1 MFQLRYNEGGLD
13 KVYQVTPGVTVVG
26 RLPTCNLVIS
36 DISVSRKHAVLRLD
50 DGGRL
55 FLQDTG
61 SRFGTYRNGQQV
73 LIDEVP
79 LTPTD
84 ALKFGEV
91 VLALEQNVSEKD
103 LLTENHEVAE
113 GPGTI
118 LKKVGDEDQKTGSS
132 SVSTDSLVRLLSDV
146 GRTLLGSQSLPD
158 ILNRVVEMAFAAV
171 PAERAFLLLRDSP
184 DAELSARVLR
194 KRDGS
199 TPPNATLSRTVVRRV
214 LRERISILAADAA
227 TDPKLG
233 VTDSILSLS
242 IRSFMCAP
250 LWNRDDVIGVLYVD
264 SPRISRFGP
273 SDLDAFTALANAAA
287 IAIEQARLSS
297 QLLEETRRRE
307 RLQRYHSPAV
317 VSRILHDS
325 GADGAM
331 HAQER
336 EVSVMFCDLV
346 GFTTLSE
353 GLPPTQVANLLNS
366 FLTSM
371 TDVVFDNEGTLDK
384 FIGDALLAVFGAP
397 LEQPDHAIKAV
408 MTAIAMRKALAE
420 LNERR
425 GGQPLAMRIVINTGI
440 GVTGDIGSPRRR
452 EFTVLGDV
460 VNTAARMEDEI
471 AGPGQIVIAAST
483 YATVKD
489 LIKARSLGTK
499 ILRGRATPLE
509 TFAVED

>member
-13 KVYQVTPGVTVVG
+13 KVHQLTPGVTVVG
-26 RLPTCNLVIS
+26 RLPACNLVIS
-36 DISVSRKHAVLRLD
+36 DISVSRKHASLRLD

-61 SRFGTYRNGQQV
+61 SRFGTFRNGQQV
-73 LIDEVP
+73 LI
-79 LTPTD
+79 
-84 ALKFGEV
+84 
-91 VLALEQNVSEKD
+91 
-103 LLTENHEVAE
+103 ENHEVAE

-118 LKKVGDEDQKTGSS
+118 VRKVADDDQRTG
-132 SVSTDSLVRLLSDV
+132 VSTDSLVRLLSDV

-264 SPRISRFGP
+264 SPRVSRFGP

-307 RLQRYHSPAV
+307 RLRRYHSPAV

-325 GADGAM
+325 GADGGM

-346 GFTTLSE
+346 GFTTLCE
-353 GLPPTQVANLLNS
+353 GLPPTQAASLLNS

-371 TDVVFDNEGTLDK
+371 TDVVFDHEGTLDK

-397 LEQPDHAIKAV
+397 LDQPDHALKAV
-408 MTAIAMRKALAE
+408 NAAVMMRKALAE

-425 GGQPLAMRIVINTGI
+425 GGQPLAMRIVINTGVGI
-440 GVTGDIGSPRRR
+440 TGDIGSPRRR

-471 AGPGQIVIAAST
+471 AGPGQIVIAQST
-483 YATVKD
+483 YQAVKD
-489 LIKARSLGTK
+489 QIKARSLGTK
-499 ILRGRATPLE
+499 ILRGRATPIE

>member
-13 KVYQVTPGVTVVG
+13 KVHQLTPGVTVVG
-26 RLPTCNLVIS
+26 RLPACNLVIS

-50 DGGRL
+50 EGGRL

-61 SRFGTYRNGQQV
+61 SRFGTFRNGQQV
-73 LIDEVP
+73 LIEEVA
-79 LTPTD
+79 LAPTD
-84 ALKFGEV
+84 TIKLGEV
-91 VLALEQNVSEKD
+91 TLTLEQNVSEKE

-118 LKKVGDEDQKTGSS
+118 VRKVAGDDEKTG
-132 SVSTDSLVRLLSDV
+132 VSTDSLVRLLSDV

-325 GADGAM
+325 GADGGM

-346 GFTTLSE
+346 GFTTLCE
-353 GLPPTQVANLLNS
+353 GLPPTQAASLLNS

-371 TDVVFDNEGTLDK
+371 TDVVFDHEGTLDK

-397 LEQPDHAIKAV
+397 LDQPDHALKAV
-408 MTAIAMRKALAE
+408 NAAVMMRKALAE

-440 GVTGDIGSPRRR
+440 GITGDIGSPRRR

-471 AGPGQIVIAAST
+471 AGPGQIVIAQAT
-483 YATVKD
+483 YLAVKD
-489 LIKARSLGTK
+489 QIKARSLGTK
-499 ILRGRATPLE
+499 TLRGRATPIE

>member
-1 MFQLRYNEGGLD
+1 MYQVRYNEGGLD
-13 KVYQVTPGVTVVG
+13 KVHQLAPGVTVVG
-26 RLPTCNLVIS
+26 RLPTCTLVLS
-36 DISVSRKHAVLRLD
+36 DISVSRKHASLRLD
-50 DGGRL
+50 ETGRL
-55 FLQDTG
+55 FIQDTG
-61 SRFGTYRNGQQV
+61 SRFGTFRNGQQV
-73 LIDEVP
+73 LIEEVP
-79 LTPTD
+79 LLATD
-84 ALKFGEV
+84 TIKLGEV
-91 VLALEQNVSEKD
+91 TLTLEQNVSESE

-118 LKKVGDEDQKTGSS
+118 FRKVTDDDGKAG
-132 SVSTDSLVRLLSDV
+132 VSTDSLVRLLSDV
-146 GRTLLGSQSLPD
+146 GRTLLGTQSLPD

-194 KRDGS
+194 KRDGT

-250 LWNRDDVIGVLYVD
+250 LWNRDEVIGVLYVD

-273 SDLDAFTALANAAA
+273 NDLDAFTALANAAA

-336 EVSVMFCDLV
+336 DVSVMFCDLV
-346 GFTTLSE
+346 GFTTLCE
-353 GLPPTQVANLLNS
+353 GLPPAQAANLLNS

-371 TDVVFDNEGTLDK
+371 TDVVFDHEGTLDK

-397 LEQPDHAIKAV
+397 LDQPDHAFKAV
-408 MTAIAMRKALAE
+408 TTAVAMRKALGE

-425 GGQPLAMRIVINTGI
+425 GGPPLAMRIVINTGLGI
-440 GVTGDIGSPRRR
+440 TGDIGSPRRR

-483 YATVKD
+483 YEAVKD
-489 LIKARSLGTK
+489 RVKARSLGTK

-509 TFAVED
+509 TFAVDD

>member
-1 MFQLRYNEGGLD
+1 MFQLRYNESGLD
-13 KVYQVTPGVTVVG
+13 KVHQLTPGVTVVG
-26 RLPTCNLVIS
+26 RLPACNLVIS
-36 DISVSRKHAVLRLD
+36 DISVSRKHASLRLD
-50 DGGRL
+50 DAGRL

-73 LIDEVP
+73 LIE
-79 LTPTD
+79 
-84 ALKFGEV
+84 EV
-91 VLALEQNVSEKD
+91 VLAPTDTIKLGEVTLTLEQNVSEKE

-118 LKKVGDEDQKTGSS
+118 VRKVAGDDQRTG
-132 SVSTDSLVRLLSDV
+132 VSTDSLVRLLSDV

-273 SDLDAFTALANAAA
+273 SDLDAFTALANAA
-287 IAIEQARLSS
+287 
-297 QLLEETRRRE
+297 
-307 RLQRYHSPAV
+307 
-317 VSRILHDS
+317 
-325 GADGAM
+325 
-331 HAQER
+331 
-336 EVSVMFCDLV
+336 
-346 GFTTLSE
+346 
-353 GLPPTQVANLLNS
+353 
-366 FLTSM
+366 
-371 TDVVFDNEGTLDK
+371 
-384 FIGDALLAVFGAP
+384 
-397 LEQPDHAIKAV
+397 
-408 MTAIAMRKALAE
+408 
-420 LNERR
+420 
-425 GGQPLAMRIVINTGI
+425 
-440 GVTGDIGSPRRR
+440 
-452 EFTVLGDV
+452 
-460 VNTAARMEDEI
+460 
-471 AGPGQIVIAAST
+471 
-483 YATVKD
+483 
-489 LIKARSLGTK
+489 
-499 ILRGRATPLE
+499 
-509 TFAVED
+509 

>member
-13 KVYQVTPGVTVVG
+13 KVHQLTPGVTVVG
-26 RLPTCNLVIS
+26 RLPACNLVIS
-36 DISVSRKHAVLRLD
+36 DISVSRKHASLRLD
-50 DGGRL
+50 EGGRL

-61 SRFGTYRNGQQV
+61 SRFGTFRNGQQV
-73 LIDEVP
+73 LIEEVP
-79 LTPTD
+79 LASTD
-84 ALKFGEV
+84 TIKLGEV
-91 VLALEQNVSEKD
+91 TLTLEQNVSEKD

-118 LKKVGDEDQKTGSS
+118 FRKVSDEDPKTGG
-132 SVSTDSLVRLLSDV
+132 VSTDSLVRLLSDV

-325 GADGAM
+325 GADGGM

-346 GFTTLSE
+346 GFTTLCE
-353 GLPPTQVANLLNS
+353 GLPPTQAASLLNS

-397 LEQPDHAIKAV
+397 LDQPDHALKAV
-408 MTAIAMRKALAE
+408 NTAVLMRKALAE

-425 GGQPLAMRIVINTGI
+425 GGQPLAMRIVINTGVGI
-440 GVTGDIGSPRRR
+440 TGDIGSPRRR

-471 AGPGQIVIAAST
+471 AGPGQIVIAQST
-483 YATVKD
+483 YQAVKD
-489 LIKARSLGTK
+489 QIKARPLGTK
-499 ILRGRATPLE
+499 LLRGRTTPIE